1 VRRLVLAL
9 PAAIS
14 AALAT
19 AAVAAANNGL
29 SPVTPQSS
37 NAEAI
42 RTTYWVIL
50 GVSAVIFVLVET
62 ALLVFIFRF
71 RSRGRRR
78 DQEAA
83 QIHGATKLE
92 TSFTVVPVLILAGI
106 MAFVFVKLPRIKDVP
121 PANAAGS
128 ALKIRVEGHQYYWLF
143 RYPGG
148 EKAVQ
153 HMVVPIN
160 RVVTL
165 DVVASDVVHSWWVP
179 ALGGKIDAIPG
190 RTNHTWFRA
199 EEIGRY
205 EARCAELCGLE
216 HAHMIGY
223 VDVVS
228 AEQYRAFLAAHSGA
242 SAQLGKEIFDGT
254 CATCHGLA
262 GQGDYG
268 PKIAGSA
275 TIADPNALEDLLR
288 HGKNKMPAVGATWDE
303 DTMEAATTYL
313 KRRFGGGQG

>member
-1 VRRLVLAL
+1 VVLPVAL
-9 PAAIS
+9 A
-14 AALAT
+14 AALVTAT
-19 AAVAAANNGL
+19 VAAANNGL
-29 SPVTPQSS
+29 SPVKPESP
-37 NAEAI
+37 NAESI

-50 GVSAVIFVLVET
+50 AVSAVIFILVEA
-62 ALLVFIFRF
+62 ALLVFVVRF
-71 RSRGRRR
+71 RSRGRER
-78 DQEAA
+78 DQEAP

-92 TSFTVVPVLILAGI
+92 MSFTIVPVLILAGI
-106 MAFVFVKLPRIKDVP
+106 VAFVFVKLPSIKNVP
-121 PANAAGS
+121 PANAAGG

-143 RYPGG
+143 KYGG
-148 EKAVQ
+148 GQTSVQ
-153 HMVVPIN
+153 RMVVPIN

-165 DVVASDVVHSWWVP
+165 DVVSSDVAHSWWVP

-199 EEIGRY
+199 EKMGRY

-216 HAHMIGY
+216 HAHMIGF

-228 AEQYRAFLAAHSGA
+228 QEQYQAFLDSHRGVNGA
-242 SAQLGKEIFDGT
+242 LGREIWEGT

-275 TIADPNALEDLLR
+275 LLSDPKALEDLLR
-288 HGKNKMPAVGATWDE
+288 NGKNKMPAVGRTWDDE
-303 DTMEAATTYL
+303 TMRSATSYL

>member
-9 PAAIS
+9 PAAITT
-14 AALAT
+14 ALVT

-29 SPVTPQSS
+29 SPVTPESS
-37 NAEAI
+37 NARAI

-50 GVSAVIFVLVET
+50 AVSGAIFLLVET
-62 ALLVFIFRF
+62 ALVASIWRF
-71 RSRGRRR
+71 RSRGRGR
-78 DQEAA
+78 DQEAP

-106 MAFVFVKLPRIKDVP
+106 IAFVFVKLPKIKDVP
-121 PANAAGS
+121 PATAASG
-128 ALKIRVEGHQYYWLF
+128 ALNIRVEGHQYYWLF
-143 RYPGG
+143 SYPG
-148 EKAVQ
+148 EQVSVQ
-153 HMVVPIN
+153 HMVVPVHRIV
-160 RVVTL
+160 RL
-165 DVVASDVVHSWWVP
+165 DVVSPDVAHSWWVP

-199 EEIGRY
+199 EKTGTY

-223 VDVVS
+223 VDVVTS
-228 AEQYRAFLAAHSGA
+228 QRYRAFLSAHTGA
-242 SAQLGKEIFDGT
+242 SQALGKEIFEGA

-268 PKIAGSA
+268 PKIVGSA
-275 TIADPNALEDLLR
+275 VVADPKALEDLLR
-288 HGKNKMPAVGATWDE
+288 NGKNKMPAVGKTWNDE
-303 DTMEAATTYL
+303 TMKAATTYL
-313 KRRFGGGQG
+313 KRRLGGG

>member
-1 VRRLVLAL
+1 MVLPVGL
-9 PAAIS
+9 T
-14 AALAT
+14 AALVT
-19 AAVAAANNGL
+19 AAAAVANNGL
-29 SPVTPQSS
+29 SPVKPESP

-50 GVSAVIFVLVET
+50 AVSGAIFLLVEC
-62 ALLVFIFRF
+62 ALLVFVFRF
-71 RSRGRRR
+71 RARGRDR
-78 DQEAA
+78 DQEAP

-92 TSFTVVPVLILAGI
+92 MSFTIVPVLILAGI
-106 MAFVFVKLPRIKDVP
+106 VAFVFVKLPTIKDVP
-121 PANAAGS
+121 PANAASG
-128 ALKIRVEGHQYYWLF
+128 ALHIRVEGHQYYWLF
-143 RYPGG
+143 HYPDGQTS
-148 EKAVQ
+148 VQ
-153 HMVVPIN
+153 RMVVPID

-165 DVVASDVVHSWWVP
+165 EVVSPDVAHSWWVP

-199 EEIGRY
+199 KKMGRY

-216 HAHMIGY
+216 HAHMIGF

-228 AEQYRAFLAAHSGA
+228 QEQYQAFLGSHRGA
-242 SAQLGKEIFDGT
+242 NGALGREIFEGA

-275 TIADPNALEDLLR
+275 LLSDPKALEDLLR
-288 HGKNKMPAVGATWDE
+288 HGKNKMPAVGATWND
-303 DTMEAATTYL
+303 DTMRSATSYL